1 VIDIVDFLLYFGI
14 IVNVFG
20 ILALS
25 LNLQYGLTGLLNFGQ
40 VAFFAI
46 GAYASAIATSKLGC
60 SFIVGSLVGMGAAAL
75 FGLLICA
82 PVAKLEDDYWA
93 VITLAASEIVRITIM
108 NAESITGGPYG
119 LRNIPR
125 PFAGLFENYS
135 LTFFLLSAICLILVY
150 LFAQTLTR
158 SPFGRVLRAIRE
170 EEVFPVSFGKKTYF
184 FKLQVVAVGGAIA
197 GLAGSLYA
205 HYLQFISPDY
215 FIPLITFFIWSMVIV
230 GGKGN
235 NIGVILGVVA
245 IQLIYVS
252 SRFIKDYI
260 TLPGSFEGIRLLLIG
275 LILILFMRFKQDG
288 VLSEK
293 KTSHQIDQQEATK
306 LAGDS
311 VGT

>member
-1 VIDIVDFLLYFGI
+1 VIEIGDFLLYFGI
-14 IVNVFG
+14 VISVYG

-46 GAYASAIATSKLGC
+46 GAYTSAIATSKLGC
-60 SFIVGSLVGMGAAAL
+60 SFIVGTLASMGAGAL
-75 FGLLICA
+75 LGLLMGA
-82 PVAKLEDDYWA
+82 PVAKLEEDYWA

-108 NAESITGGPYG
+108 NAESLTGGPYG

-125 PFAGLFENYS
+125 PLSGLFTNYS
-135 LTFFLLSAICLILVY
+135 LTFFLLAASCLILVH

-170 EEVFPVSFGKKTYF
+170 EEVFPVSFGKKTFF
-184 FKLQVVAVGGAIA
+184 FKLQVIAVGGAIG

-205 HYLQFISPDY
+205 HYLTFVSPDY
-215 FIPLITFFIWSMVIV
+215 FIPLITFLIWSMVIV

-235 NIGVILGVVA
+235 NMGVILGVVA

-252 SRFIKDYI
+252 SRFIKDYV
-260 TLPGSFEGIRLLLIG
+260 TLPGSFDGMRLLLIG
-275 LILILFMRFKQDG
+275 LILILFVRFKKEG
-288 VLSEK
+288 LISEK
-293 KTSHQIDQQEATK
+293 KRSYTIVEQELPTSTGH
-306 LAGDS
+306 S
-311 VGT
+311 VVR

>member
-1 VIDIVDFLLYFGI
+1 MIEIGDFLLYFGI
-14 IVNVFG
+14 VICVYG

-46 GAYASAIATSKLGC
+46 GAYISAIATSKLGC
-60 SFIVGSLVGMGAAAL
+60 NFVVGTLASMGAGAL
-75 FGLLICA
+75 LGLLMSV
-82 PVAKLEDDYWA
+82 PVAKLEEDYWA

-108 NAESITGGPYG
+108 NAESVTGGPYG

-125 PFAGLFENYS
+125 PLTGLFPNYAF
-135 LTFFLLSAICLILVY
+135 TFFLLAASCLILVY

-170 EEVFPVSFGKKTYF
+170 EEVFPVSFGKKTFF
-184 FKLQVVAVGGAIA
+184 FKLQVVAIGGAIG

-205 HYLQFISPDY
+205 HYLTFISPDY
-215 FIPLITFFIWSMVIV
+215 FIPLITFLIWSMVIV

-245 IQLIYVS
+245 IELIYVS
-252 SRFIKDYI
+252 SRFIKDYV

-275 LILILFMRFKQDG
+275 LILILFVRFRKDG
-288 VLSEK
+288 LISEK
-293 KTSHQIDQQEATK
+293 KRSYRIGEQELTAP
-306 LAGDS
+306 AGDS
-311 VGT
+311 VVR